1 MADFKRL
8 LLRTSRTFALCIP
21 LLSEPLR
28 TEVGIAYLL
37 FRVADTLEDAARW
50 ARETRIAAL
59 SAFAD
64 LLRAPAQDKAHRL
77 ASAWVRERPCDHE
90 GYLELLGETPALI
103 AELEGF
109 RPARR
114 AAIVRH
120 ALRTTE
126 GMADFVAEGGEDGGL
141 RLSTLDELRRY
152 CHVVAGIVGE
162 LLTELFIDAT
172 PALERVSAAL
182 WKNAALF
189 GEGLQLVNILKD
201 ADADAR
207 EGRTYLPPG
216 IERRAI
222 LAMARADLDA
232 AADYVRTL
240 QESGAS
246 SDIVAFTALPVL
258 LARATHAQVER
269 FGAGST
275 VSRVEVMAILGQL
288 HRSLETGA
296 PALGPGA

>member
-21 LLSEPLR
+21 LLAEPLR

-37 FRVADTLEDAARW
+37 FRVADTLEDAELW
-50 ARETRIAAL
+50 SRESRIAAL
-59 SAFAD
+59 SAFAG
-64 LLRAPAQDKAHRL
+64 LLRSPSLDEARRL
-77 ASAWVRERPCDHE
+77 ASAWVRERPCAHE
-90 GYLELLGETPALI
+90 GYLELLGETPALF
-103 AELEGF
+103 AELERF
-109 RPARR
+109 ESAPRE
-114 AAIVRH
+114 AIVRH

-126 GMADFVAEGGEDGGL
+126 GMADFVSEGGEDGGL
-141 RLSTLDELRRY
+141 RLSTLEELRRY

-172 PALERVSAAL
+172 PALSRVSVAL
-182 WKNAALF
+182 WKNAVRF

-207 EGRTYLPPG
+207 EGRVYLPPG
-216 IERRAI
+216 VERRAI

-232 AADYVRTL
+232 AAEYVLTL
-240 QESGAS
+240 QEAGAS
-246 SDIVAFTALPVL
+246 RDIVAFTALPVL

-275 VSRVEVMAILGQL
+275 VSRLEVMAILGRL
-288 HRSLETGA
+288 HRSLDTGA
-296 PALGPGA
+296 PALG

>member
-28 TEVGIAYLL
+28 IEVGIAYLL
-37 FRVADTLEDAARW
+37 FRVADTLEDAELW
-50 ARETRIAAL
+50 SRESRLTAL

-64 LLRAPAQDKAHRL
+64 LLRSPSLDEARRL

-90 GYLELLGETPALI
+90 GYLELLGETPALF
-103 AELEGF
+103 AELERF
-109 RPARR
+109 ESAPRE
-114 AAIVRH
+114 AIVRH

-126 GMADFVAEGGEDGGL
+126 GMADFVSEGGEDGGL
-141 RLSTLDELRRY
+141 RLSTLEELRRY

-172 PALERVSAAL
+172 PALERVSGAL
-182 WKNAALF
+182 WKNAVLF

-207 EGRTYLPPG
+207 EGRVYLPPG
-216 IERRAI
+216 VERRAI

-232 AADYVRTL
+232 AAEYVLTL
-240 QESGAS
+240 QEAGAS
-246 SDIVAFTALPVL
+246 RDIVAFTALPVL

-275 VSRVEVMAILGQL
+275 VSRLEVMAILGRL
-288 HRSLETGA
+288 HRSLDTGA
-296 PALGPGA
+296 PALG